1 MFDLQ
6 YWPSMWRPRI
16 SVLSHTKNILM
27 HDEDWGRLPNSA
39 RLESLRLQADLSVCS
54 KVLRKSIRVVFPP
67 VHSLCFM
74 ASGLLGTIAL
84 FIFSL
89 HALML
94 IHESYLI
101 TYLDKKYQFLSPKN
115 IWVTSYFRK
124 KCHQFTDCRTR
135 RTTDRNDLFTT
146 STCSDHYQAATYDN
160 ACNLKTYVA
169 SCCRQDY
176 VSGRLLTRG

>member
-6 YWPSMWRPRI
+6 YWPSIWRPRI

-74 ASGLLGTIAL
+74 ASGLLGTFPL
-84 FIFSL
+84 FFSH

-101 TYLDKKYQFLSPKN
+101 TYLDKKN
-115 IWVTSYFRK
+115 INSFHRKLYGSLHTFGK

-135 RTTDRNDLFTT
+135 RTAERNDLFTT
-146 STCSDHYQAATYDN
+146 STCSDHYRAATYDN